1 MRPSESDPCPE
12 TPAFQRAA
20 RDERERETERAASPI
35 PAPSP
40 SPSPSPLPS
49 PPPSPLLFPLD
60 AWIPEL
66 KSMNETGSLPD
77 LGCTHRPSPTPS
89 ESVWPTELDV
99 DEDCPIPAP
108 SPSPLPLEV
117 SGSPGLDLDEV
128 DPTRTPSPSPLPPDA
143 DDSALLEFVDEVRHY
158 HLRQGEPDP
167 WELTLPPP
175 PPVTMSESHATSESY
190 AVKSAHDYSHYSE
203 HSSPEGP
210 FVDEPYIHYGS
221 PSHPQWS
228 DLNDWTHPQNETQE
242 NEVWQECS

>member
-66 KSMNETGSLPD
+66 ESMNETGSLPD

-99 DEDCPIPAP
+99 DEDCPIPTP
-108 SPSPLPLEV
+108 SPSPP
-117 SGSPGLDLDEV
+117 
-128 DPTRTPSPSPLPPDA
+128 PLPPDA
-143 DDSALLEFVDEVRHY
+143 DAPALLEFVDEVRHY
-158 HLRQGEPDP
+158 HLRQGELDP
-167 WELTLPPP
+167 WEVTPSPP
-175 PPVTMSESHATSESY
+175 PPVTMSESYATEP
-190 AVKSAHDYSHYSE
+190 KCDYSE
-203 HSSPEGP
+203 
-210 FVDEPYIHYGS
+210 
-221 PSHPQWS
+221 
-228 DLNDWTHPQNETQE
+228 
-242 NEVWQECS
+242 